1 MPTPPGRN
9 IGTDILVRRFPIMSG
24 TVLIIEQAAREIRER
39 HGSEVVPILRE
50 LAKNAAELADEM
62 AAKEWRDIADAAER
76 ILREAA
82 E

>member
-1 MPTPPGRN
+1 VLAEAEYPERT
-9 IGTDILVRRFPIMSG
+9 TLVRRSPIMSG

-39 HGSEVVPILRE
+39 HGSEVVPIIRE
-50 LAKNAAELADEM
+50 LAKNAAELVDEI

>member
-1 MPTPPGRN
+1 
-9 IGTDILVRRFPIMSG
+9 MSG
-24 TVLIIEQAAREIRER
+24 TVLIIARAAREIRER
-39 HGSEVVPILRE
+39 HGPEVVPILRE

-76 ILREAA
+76 ILREPA

>member
-1 MPTPPGRN
+1 
-9 IGTDILVRRFPIMSG
+9 MSG

-39 HGSEVVPILRE
+39 HGSEVIPIIRE
-50 LAKNAAELADEM
+50 LAKNAADLVDEI

-76 ILREAA
+76 ILKEAT

>member
-1 MPTPPGRN
+1 
-9 IGTDILVRRFPIMSG
+9 MSG
-24 TVLIIEQAAREIRER
+24 TVLIIARAAREIRER
-39 HGSEVVPILRE
+39 HGPEVVPILRE

-76 ILREAA
+76 ILREAT